1 MLRMKTGVWK
11 VCWGGSGARVSERD
25 VEDRDGDV
33 RRWIPC
39 SECFRQACLEGMECD
54 KLLGTLVR
62 VFVPMFKVYYGIRR
76 SMFREMRSRLIGS
89 RVRNV

>member
-11 VCWGGSGARVSERD
+11 VRWGGSGARVSESD

-62 VFVPMFKVYYGIRR
+62 VSCRCLKCITGLGDPSSVK
-76 SMFREMRSRLIGS
+76 
-89 RVRNV
+89 